1 MLPLQCDT
9 GDYTRVAR
17 LRHDFMPDITAL
29 IFLHYQVQ
37 GSKKTRLMTHRAALE
52 TMCPGQGRDYTGLER
67 ELCKTFVASEVM
79 SGHAEK
85 KANASQQA
93 AKRKAGVWLSGQPQR
108 NRRDAKYLLDM
119 GFFKGS
125 GAIRNIFSTA
135 TGDLNHW
142 GLTGIQ
148 ASRVGPLLAI
158 SVENGSVVVFRAVP
172 AQIGLLSHWR
182 LVAEADKT
190 KWARH

>member
-1 MLPLQCDT
+1 M
-9 GDYTRVAR
+9 
-17 LRHDFMPDITAL
+17 
-29 IFLHYQVQ
+29 
-37 GSKKTRLMTHRAALE
+37 E

-135 TGDLNHW
+135 RHRRLEPLGIDRHTGQP
-142 GLTGIQ
+142 GGT
-148 ASRVGPLLAI
+148 V
-158 SVENGSVVVFRAVP
+158 
-172 AQIGLLSHWR
+172 
-182 LVAEADKT
+182 
-190 KWARH
+190 ARH